1 MLGKLGRM
9 FSRGRRHD
17 AVVEGLAESTSGE
30 MPRDSVLNQ
39 WSSLELDGHRV
50 DVFVPPAEATPA
62 GCVLFLH
69 GHGRV
74 MLDGNS
80 TFSALFREHNLA
92 VVCPDGQR
100 SWWTDRICSEFSAEI
115 SAQQWLVDR
124 VLPFI
129 QDRWSIEPPG
139 IALLGVSM
147 GGQGA
152 LQLSYRYAAQFPVVA
167 AISPAV
173 DFYQLSGQG
182 LPLDEMF
189 QDAEDARQATV
200 VLNLHPLAWPRKQWY
215 CCDPSDTDW
224 FDGCARLG
232 MKLSSSGI
240 LHERDLETSAGG
252 HTWEYFNH
260 MAPTAIQHI
269 VDGLATC

>member
-9 FSRGRRHD
+9 FPGGKNAAVESVTDVNSTESVTDD
-17 AVVEGLAESTSGE
+17 A
-30 MPRDSVLNQ
+30 LNQ
-39 WSSLELDGHRV
+39 WSNTEIDGHRV
-50 DVFVPPAEATPA
+50 DVFDPAMGENPA

-74 MLDGNS
+74 MLDGNQ
-80 TFSALFREHNLA
+80 TFSALFRQHNLA
-92 VVCPDGQR
+92 AVCPDGQR
-100 SWWTDRICSEFSAEI
+100 SWWMDRICTEFSPDI
-115 SAQQWLVDR
+115 SSQQWLLDR
-124 VLPFI
+124 MLPFVKE
-129 QDRWSIEPPG
+129 RWNIEPPK

-152 LQLSYRYAAQFPVVA
+152 LQLSYRSAAQFPVVA

-173 DFYQLSGQG
+173 DFYQLCGQG
-182 LPLDEMF
+182 LPLDEMYS
-189 QDAEDARQATV
+189 DAEDARQATV

-215 CCDPSDTDW
+215 CCDPNDTEW
-224 FDGCARLG
+224 FDGCTRLG

-260 MAPTAIQHI
+260 MAPIAMQHI
-269 VDGLATC
+269 VDGLASC

>member
-1 MLGKLGRM
+1 MLGNLGRI
-9 FSRGRRHD
+9 FSVLKGS
-17 AVVEGLAESTSGE
+17 AVKSVKVSESGVAPAES
-30 MPRDSVLNQ
+30 VLKHWFSN
-39 WSSLELDGHRV
+39 EIDGHRV
-50 DVFVPPAEATPA
+50 DVFEPALPDKPA

-74 MLDGNS
+74 MLNGNP
-80 TFSALFREHNLA
+80 TFSALLRQHNLA
-92 VVCPDGQR
+92 AVCPDGQR
-100 SWWTDRICSEFSAEI
+100 SWWMDRICSEFSADI

-124 VLPFI
+124 VLPFV
-129 QDRWSIEPPG
+129 QDRWSIEPPR

-147 GGQGA
+147 GGQGV
-152 LQLSYRYAAQFPVVA
+152 LQLSYRHAAQFPVVA

-189 QDAEDARQATV
+189 QDAEEARQATV

-215 CCDPSDTDW
+215 CCDPSDSDW

-252 HTWEYFNH
+252 HSWEYFNH

-269 VDGLATC
+269 ADGLASC